1 MGLVTH
7 NVKTWRKLEDGTME
21 LVSDENIQVEE
32 PTKEELVAE
41 KEAQLL
47 AMYNELE
54 ALKAAQNG

>member
-32 PTKEELVAE
+32 LTKEELVAE

-54 ALKAAQNG
+54 ALKSKQNG